1 MKDIENVLI
10 KCGFVE
16 EVAAVGIQD
25 DLSDEKLNIYIVL
38 IQKKLQQESKK
49 TN

>member
-1 MKDIENVLI
+1 MW
-10 KCGFVE
+10 FVE

-38 IQKKLQQESKK
+38 DSKKFRQESKK